1 MGINGY
7 LTTLSSNLIIRDIE
21 KVSIKKSIDTLEYR
35 LRLYFGDE
43 IEEQFSFGSYTRGT
57 ILPRK
62 ADENSDIDYMVVFKN
77 SYGYKP
83 ETFFKK
89 LKNFANHWYS
99 TSEIYRD
106 SPTIVLE
113 LNHIKFELVPA
124 YNSSYY
130 NWTKQYNI
138 PAPKL
143 SYADWMPTD
152 PNEFNSKLTSKNVR
166 EKSIIKPLVRLLK
179 YWNTRN
185 GHVYSSYELEQHIIN
200 QSFLFDSNLRD
211 YFYKAVNSLP
221 TCRLSYSDY
230 NKVKY
235 LKNKILQI
243 KDYEQKGYNVLAESE
258 LKTLLPNI

>member
-152 PNEFNSKLTSKNVR
+152 PNEFNSKL
-166 EKSIIKPLVRLLK
+166 
-179 YWNTRN
+179 
-185 GHVYSSYELEQHIIN
+185 
-200 QSFLFDSNLRD
+200 
-211 YFYKAVNSLP
+211 
-221 TCRLSYSDY
+221 
-230 NKVKY
+230 
-235 LKNKILQI
+235 
-243 KDYEQKGYNVLAESE
+243 
-258 LKTLLPNI
+258 